1 MPPNF
6 MPFFS
11 LKPPFLWFV
20 SFGGA
25 KEMNTLSGGN
35 RTDKAD
41 GGKAE
46 NGFFAKPGIRKA
58 GKSQGCSFS
67 LKLTFRMIFR
77 MPLSFAPP
85 KERGERKEHEI
96 R

>member
-1 MPPNF
+1 
-6 MPFFS
+6 
-11 LKPPFLWFV
+11 
-20 SFGGA
+20 
-25 KEMNTLSGGN
+25 MNTLSGGN

-46 NGFFAKPGIRKA
+46 NGFFAKHGIRKA

-85 KERGERKEHEI
+85 KERGERKGGG
-96 R
+96 RGKKTLGTGTLVFPP